1 MMKLLLKTIIA
12 AETKIPSPPA
22 EEPSP
27 SLVSISKSDVIK
39 PQVNRTAMGEYIV
52 NPGEKPL
59 TSLGNPGPGPAN
71 YNPCPN
77 LTKESAPQY
86 SIVGKQKVKEHGRGL
101 PGPSDYGTSGDLIW
115 KKQYAIKGR
124 ATCYFDEE
132 ASKYCTVIGPAKYN
146 VRHKQFGLEGFKYSM
161 AHKQPGDIITG
172 PPNNIVQPS
181 DTHGYATPGPNY
193 RPNSRYWTRGQKK
206 SMGAAEKKKIRDGP
220 GPADYSVSATLSGP
234 SYSFGVKLP
243 PAPNIQR
250 TVNKFSPG
258 PNRYDLGTTIGT
270 ATSKS
275 ISGRY
280 IESKCAASAK
290 ETPAPSTYYPT
301 IPARYHKRTTL
312 AYKWFEVEEPF
323 RPGPG
328 DYTLTTANM
337 KKDPAYSVRQHTH
350 PSYPESLNYVPKGQS
365 DVPGPGNYQISRDV
379 IENESPAYSMRQ
391 QLKAVEKDVPAP
403 NKYEYEKKRIE
414 RGAKFSMGKRFN
426 MPNSMKDNPGPGTYT
441 PKLFKLSPKFSMK
454 GRTIISSK
462 SGNTPSPN
470 SYSIPPEIKLNDKKA
485 GVTIKSRASPYVYSG
500 FRSTKLVDG
509 SNMEVPARA

>member
-1 MMKLLLKTIIA
+1 MKLLLKTIIA

-206 SMGAAEKKKIRDGP
+206 SMGAAEKKKNPRW
-220 GPADYSVSATLSGP
+220 SRTCRL
-234 SYSFGVKLP
+234 
-243 PAPNIQR
+243 QR
-250 TVNKFSPG
+250 
-258 PNRYDLGTTIGT
+258 LCH
-270 ATSKS
+270 SK
-275 ISGRY
+275 
-280 IESKCAASAK
+280 
-290 ETPAPSTYYPT
+290 
-301 IPARYHKRTTL
+301 
-312 AYKWFEVEEPF
+312 W
-323 RPGPG
+323 
-328 DYTLTTANM
+328 
-337 KKDPAYSVRQHTH
+337 
-350 PSYPESLNYVPKGQS
+350 
-365 DVPGPGNYQISRDV
+365 
-379 IENESPAYSMRQ
+379 
-391 QLKAVEKDVPAP
+391 
-403 NKYEYEKKRIE
+403 
-414 RGAKFSMGKRFN
+414 
-426 MPNSMKDNPGPGTYT
+426 
-441 PKLFKLSPKFSMK
+441 
-454 GRTIISSK
+454 TIIF
-462 SGNTPSPN
+462 
-470 SYSIPPEIKLNDKKA
+470 
-485 GVTIKSRASPYVYSG
+485 VWR
-500 FRSTKLVDG
+500 
-509 SNMEVPARA
+509 